1 MNGMYVL
8 KVFKWLEL
16 GSLPVDAD
24 TGDCETAGPF
34 GVSEAEMVCEPETTT
49 IVNRTEVIREEKL
62 N

>member
-24 TGDCETAGPF
+24 AGDCETAGPF
-34 GVSEAEMVCEPETTT
+34 GVSEAEMDCEPETTT
-49 IVNRTEVIREEKL
+49 IVNRT
-62 N
+62 

>member
-24 TGDCETAGPF
+24 TVDCETAGPF
-34 GVSEAEMVCEPETTT
+34 GVSEAEMVSEPETTT
-49 IVNRTEVIREEKL
+49 IVNRTRSH
-62 N
+62 

>member
-1 MNGMYVL
+1 MYVL

-34 GVSEAEMVCEPETTT
+34 GVSEAEMVCEQSKFFQPS
-49 IVNRTEVIREEKL
+49 RFKSL
-62 N
+62 S

>member
-16 GSLPVDAD
+16 ESLPVDAD
-24 TGDCETAGPF
+24 TGDCETTAGPF

-49 IVNRTEVIREEKL
+49 IVNRTRSH
-62 N
+62 

>member
-16 GSLPVDAD
+16 GSLPVDTD

-34 GVSEAEMVCEPETTT
+34 GVNEAEMVCEQSKFFQPS
-49 IVNRTEVIREEKL
+49 RFKSL
-62 N
+62 S